1 MALAAIPA
9 SSPAGREPLCKE
21 FQEALE
27 NAGTK
32 PKPAAAKDP
41 QASAAC
47 EQLRQAVGSAA
58 RALPSASPPAGKEAA
73 AQAAED
79 ALAACAHAAR
89 CSYGRGLGVAPGA
102 LALSRSMLAGAS
114 LVASLLATSQRKQK
128 LVDENLRRE
137 NARRR
142 PHNYQVGDQVD
153 MITED
158 PNKLDPRKH
167 GPYPIVKVF
176 TNGTVRILRT
186 ENTEETVNIRKL
198 LPHKEKPEEQ

>member
-1 MALAAIPA
+1 MLVDV
-9 SSPAGREPLCKE
+9 PLI
-21 FQEALE
+21 ANL
-27 NAGTK
+27 
-32 PKPAAAKDP
+32 
-41 QASAAC
+41 
-47 EQLRQAVGSAA
+47 
-58 RALPSASPPAGKEAA
+58 
-73 AQAAED
+73 
-79 ALAACAHAAR
+79 
-89 CSYGRGLGVAPGA
+89 
-102 LALSRSMLAGAS
+102 
-114 LVASLLATSQRKQK
+114 LVINQNKQK

-198 LPHKEKPEEQ
+198 FPHKEKPEEQ